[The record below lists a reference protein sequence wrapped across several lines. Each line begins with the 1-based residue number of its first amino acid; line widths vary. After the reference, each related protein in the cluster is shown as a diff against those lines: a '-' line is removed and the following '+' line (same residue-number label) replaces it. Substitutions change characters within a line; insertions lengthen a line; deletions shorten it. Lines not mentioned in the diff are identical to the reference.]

1 MLEFE
6 FRLCLRTFHV
16 RNLLLKK
23 KKEKKRKKK
32 FWFFLCGVCFMQVSC
47 CFTVL
52 KFQSKFV
59 LL

>member
-23 KKEKKRKKK
+23 KNEKKN
-32 FWFFLCGVCFMQVSC
+32 FGFSCAAFVSC
-47 CFTVL
+47 KCRAVSLF
-52 KFQSKFV
+52 
-59 LL
+59 

>member
-23 KKEKKRKKK
+23 KKEKKRKKN
-32 FWFFLCGVCFMQVSC
+32 FGFSCAAFVSC
-47 CFTVL
+47 KCRAVSLF
-52 KFQSKFV
+52 
-59 LL
+59 

>member
-23 KKEKKRKKK
+23 KKKRALKKS
-32 FWFFLCGVCFMQVSC
+32 WFSCAAFVSC
-47 CFTVL
+47 KFRAVSCYL
-52 KFQSKFV
+52 KFRNKFV
-59 LL
+59 RL

>member
-23 KKEKKRKKK
+23 KKKKALKKC
-32 FWFFLCGVCFMQVSC
+32 WFSCAAFVSC
-47 CFTVL
+47 KFRAVSCYL
-52 KFQSKFV
+52 KFRNKFV
-59 LL
+59 RL

>member
-23 KKEKKRKKK
+23 KKKKKNEKKN
-32 FWFFLCGVCFMQVSC
+32 FGFSCAAFVSC
-47 CFTVL
+47 KCRAVSLF
-52 KFQSKFV
+52 
-59 LL
+59 

>member
-23 KKEKKRKKK
+23 KKKRALKKSS
-32 FWFFLCGVCFMQVSC
+32 FSCAAFVSC
-47 CFTVL
+47 KFRAVSCYL
-52 KFQSKFV
+52 KFRNKFV
-59 LL
+59 RL

>member
-6 FRLCLRTFHV
+6 FRLYLRKFRV

-23 KKEKKRKKK
+23 KKKKNEKKN
-32 FWFFLCGVCFMQVSC
+32 FGFSCAAFVSCKCC